1 MRYAATMSQHYIT
14 AELARL
20 LDDGRPCAL
29 ATLVD
34 AHGSTPQRVG
44 ASLLV
49 REDGSTLGTLG
60 GGCIE
65 AEVRQAAG
73 EVMASRQA
81 RVLDFTLTEDIAVDY
96 GLACGGRE
104 RILVDA
110 TLGGAADAALM
121 RKLTKSASG
130 DSRAVLL
137 TEIGP
142 ERPRRVAVWTDGAI
156 DGRLG
161 EAQGEAV
168 ALARTLLGERRP
180 RPGVVSLSDGTE
192 LFAQVHEAP
201 PEVLIVGGGHV
212 GQAVATLASFL
223 GWRCSVIDDRADFA
237 SRERFPD
244 AHEVIAGDVEQAV
257 TAYPVTPGTAIVI
270 VTRGHKHDYQ
280 ALSAA
285 ARSSAGYVGLMGSRR
300 KVALIYRQLLAD
312 GVPAER
318 LRDVRAPI
326 GLDIGAV
333 SPEEIALAVMA
344 EITMHRLGGSG
355 GPLKADERLI
365 DAARRR
371 ARV

>member
-1 MRYAATMSQHYIT
+1 MSQHDVT

-20 LDDGRPCAL
+20 LDGGRPCVL

-34 AHGSTPQRVG
+34 ARGSTPQRVG
-44 ASLLV
+44 ARLLL
-49 REDGSTLGTLG
+49 RDDGSTLGTLG

-65 AEVRQAAG
+65 ADVLRVAG
-73 EVMASRQA
+73 EMMASRQA
-81 RVLDFTLTEDIAVDY
+81 RVLDFTLTEDVAVDY
-96 GLACGGRE
+96 GLACGGTE
-104 RILVDA
+104 RILVDP
-110 TLGGAADAALM
+110 TLTGPADVALV
-121 RKLTKSASG
+121 RKLAQTAAG
-130 DSRAVLL
+130 GTRGVLL
-137 TEIGP
+137 TTLADP
-142 ERPRRVAVWTDGAI
+142 PRRLAVWVDGAV

-168 ALARTLLGERRP
+168 ALARMLLGERQP
-180 RPGVVSLSDGTE
+180 RPGVVRLSDGAE
-192 LFAQVHEAP
+192 LYAEVYEAP

-212 GQAVATLASFL
+212 GKAVATLASFL
-223 GWRCSVIDDRADFA
+223 GWRYSVIDDRADFA
-237 SRERFPD
+237 NRQRFPD
-244 AHEVIAGDVEQAV
+244 AQEVIAGDVEPALA
-257 TAYPVTPGTAIVI
+257 AYPVTPGTAIVI
-270 VTRGHKHDYQ
+270 VTRGHKYDYQ
-280 ALSAA
+280 ALSGG
-285 ARSSAGYVGLMGSRR
+285 ARSRAGYVGLMGSRR

-333 SPEEIALAVMA
+333 SPEEIAVAIMA

-355 GPLKADERLI
+355 GPLRADERLL